1 MNLFKGFLRRFH
13 DYNSDL
19 GQERN
24 KAALAQLDDGDA
36 NKKHI
41 EQRTLSKIEA
51 ARLTNIALRRMKNDR
66 EKGLAQIELYLDD
79 WQFHNGPITTKEQL
93 ANAIADCVDR
103 VRQKATAAQATRQ
116 MAEDAAFED
125 LTGLK
130 DFPF

>member
-1 MNLFKGFLRRFH
+1 MNLFKSFLRRFQ
-13 DYNSDL
+13 DQSSD
-19 GQERN
+19 ERQQRN
-24 KAALAQLDDGDA
+24 RDALASLGDGDA
-36 NKKHI
+36 NSQHVA
-41 EQRTLSKIEA
+41 QRNATRVEA
-51 ARLTNIALRRMKNDR
+51 ARLTRVALRRMKEDR

-103 VRQKATAAQATRQ
+103 VRRRAQAAQRLR
-116 MAEDAAFED
+116 EDAAEND